1 MRKTFALLLLAL
13 TLASG
18 LVAAVSPSLAG
29 PKQPECTNCK

>member
-1 MRKTFALLLLAL
+1 MKKMFALILLAL

-29 PKQPECTNCK
+29 PSQCKGCK